1 MKEELCRAFC
11 NDIHVRK
18 TAHGYALSTSFKKDD
33 GDRIG
38 FYVVDDENGAIHL
51 EDDGTTIQSLE
62 EAGVDFETD
71 TRRKA
76 LEELLC
82 SVDGYFDGDA
92 ATLKTRVFPREN
104 LGVRALGFVGFLL
117 RMNDFLLLTAE
128 KAASTFREDAA
139 AKIRE
144 AIGGRAEIREGE
156 PVSDALGEVDADMVI
171 EAQGRPPVAIFFGNS
186 TSKVQD
192 ALFLQM
198 AALHEAH
205 VDLSVIALLETEHSV
220 PPALRRRASNRL
232 AAVTE
237 FREDEDAAV
246 ARIAREAIGRVA

>member
-38 FYVVDDENGAIHL
+38 FYVVDDENGNVHL

-76 LEELLC
+76 LEELLH
-82 SVDGYFDGDA
+82 SVDGYFDSDA
-92 ATLKTRVFPREN
+92 ATLKTRVFAREN
-104 LGVRALGFVGFLL
+104 LGVWALGFVGFLL

-128 KAASTFREDAA
+128 SRKN
-139 AKIRE
+139 
-144 AIGGRAEIREGE
+144 
-156 PVSDALGEVDADMVI
+156 PV
-171 EAQGRPPVAIFFGNS
+171 
-186 TSKVQD
+186 
-192 ALFLQM
+192 
-198 AALHEAH
+198 
-205 VDLSVIALLETEHSV
+205 
-220 PPALRRRASNRL
+220 RR
-232 AAVTE
+232 
-237 FREDEDAAV
+237 
-246 ARIAREAIGRVA
+246 